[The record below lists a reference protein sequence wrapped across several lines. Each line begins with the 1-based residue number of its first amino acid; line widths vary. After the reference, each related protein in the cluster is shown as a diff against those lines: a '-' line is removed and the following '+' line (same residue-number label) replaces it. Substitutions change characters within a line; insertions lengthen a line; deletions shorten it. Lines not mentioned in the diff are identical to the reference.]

1 MNANPARRTERRD
14 RSAEGGSGP
23 RRVNARELEAQVIV
37 LNGGSS
43 SGKTSI
49 ARALQE
55 SLPGTWLTFGV
66 DTFIEALPGRGD
78 SLKSGISYGPD
89 GTVVVTEQY
98 KRLERAWYSALHTLA
113 HSGANIILDE
123 VLLSG
128 GEGQRRLQSAFD
140 GVPML
145 WVGVRCDL
153 EVAAA
158 RECSRGDRV
167 PGMARLQASRV
178 HDGVV
183 YDIEIDTTARY
194 PEACAQ
200 LLADFVTSKRY
211 SPVETE

>member
-1 MNANPARRTERRD
+1 MTAGTARSAERRD

-23 RRVNARELEAQVIV
+23 GPGNAREPHAQVIV

-66 DTFIEALPGRGD
+66 DTFIDALPGRGD
-78 SLKSGISYGPD
+78 SLKSGISYGAD

-98 KRLERAWYSALHTLA
+98 KRLERSWYSALRSLA
-113 HSGANIILDE
+113 HSGASIILDE

-140 GVPML
+140 GAPML
-145 WVGVRCDL
+145 WVGVHCDP

-158 RECSRGDRV
+158 RESSRGDRV

-178 HDGVV
+178 HYGVA

-200 LLADFVTSKRY
+200 LLADFVTSKR
-211 SPVETE
+211 

>member
-1 MNANPARRTERRD
+1 MTADTARHAERRG
-14 RSAEGGSGP
+14 RSAEGRSGLGP
-23 RRVNARELEAQVIV
+23 VTAGEPHAHVIV

-78 SLKSGISYGPD
+78 SPKSGISYGAD

-98 KRLERAWYSALHTLA
+98 KRLERAWYSALHSLA
-113 HSGANIILDE
+113 QSGANIILDE

-140 GVPML
+140 EVPML
-145 WVGVRCDL
+145 WAGVHCDP

-158 RECSRGDRV
+158 RESSRGDRV
-167 PGMARLQASRV
+167 LGMARLQASRV
-178 HDGVV
+178 HEGVV
-183 YDIEIDTTARY
+183 YDIEVDTTAQY
-194 PEACAQ
+194 PETCAQ
-200 LLADFVTSKRY
+200 LLADFVASKR
-211 SPVETE
+211 SRPIETE